1 MAYEDQEAGERIT
14 GSRPTTPPPMTL
26 QKAIDMGEYNPEYLA
41 TFPEWHSISR
51 HVQFQHI
58 RKALDNRNR
67 HLIVQ
72 WAEINNI
79 IDFHLKPHLAVALEN
94 IQKQL
99 KKLSENRENLYLE
112 YSS

>member
-1 MAYEDQEAGERIT
+1 MAYEDIESGEKIS
-14 GSRPTTPPPMTL
+14 GSKPTSPPTMTL

-51 HVQFQHI
+51 HVQFQYI
-58 RKALDNRNR
+58 RQALDNRNR

-79 IDFHLKPHLAVALEN
+79 
-94 IQKQL
+94 
-99 KKLSENRENLYLE
+99 
-112 YSS
+112 